1 MLFIFKIG
9 NFPHSLSWYTSEYRR
24 IFVKKVGKFASV
36 ILVEN
41 SAIQAIKL
49 NKICIIDR
57 SNEIQVAEDYPLK
70 LRKERS
76 MGFQEFLCAWINWT
90 LRALITIIV
99 DVEILFLPSKNRSMF
114 PTVINQDNKA
124 KKQRK

>member
-41 SAIQAIKL
+41 SAIQVIKL

-57 SNEIQVAEDYPLK
+57 SNEIQVAEDLSLEIK
-70 LRKERS
+70 KGEIHGIS
-76 MGFQEFLCAWINWT
+76 GISLCLDQLDPEST
-90 LRALITIIV
+90 YHHYCGC
-99 DVEILFLPSKNRSMF
+99 
-114 PTVINQDNKA
+114 
-124 KKQRK
+124 